1 MCVCVW
7 GGGGGT
13 GTLCLT
19 LHCHH
24 QNDFCSKIGSDE
36 SHFNTSLVVR
46 DKIIRLFLFLLWLAP
61 TEASDSSL
69 GMGTRQC
76 P

>member
-1 MCVCVW
+1 MW
-7 GGGGGT
+7 RGGGGG
-13 GTLCLT
+13 GLCLM

-46 DKIIRLFLFLLWLAP
+46 DKIIRLFFFFFLLWLAP